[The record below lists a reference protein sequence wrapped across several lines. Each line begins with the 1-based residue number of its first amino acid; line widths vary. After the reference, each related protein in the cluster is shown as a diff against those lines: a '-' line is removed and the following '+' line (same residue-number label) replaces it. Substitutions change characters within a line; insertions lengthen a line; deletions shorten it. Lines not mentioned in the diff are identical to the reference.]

1 MHAGPALAP
10 FAGNFSGVEYIKEV
24 QLPGGAIEIRGQDVT
39 IENSFFVNL
48 NYMVSG
54 REVFL
59 LSFCFSGGKKEVEK

>member
-1 MHAGPALAP
+1 MLTAYIACRGPKPLVMHAGPALAP

-48 NYMVSG
+48 NYMV
-54 REVFL
+54 RRKRV
-59 LSFCFSGGKKEVEK
+59 

>member
-10 FAGNFSGVEYIKEV
+10 FAANFSGVEYVKEV

-48 NYMVSG
+48 NYMV
-54 REVFL
+54 R
-59 LSFCFSGGKKEVEK
+59 